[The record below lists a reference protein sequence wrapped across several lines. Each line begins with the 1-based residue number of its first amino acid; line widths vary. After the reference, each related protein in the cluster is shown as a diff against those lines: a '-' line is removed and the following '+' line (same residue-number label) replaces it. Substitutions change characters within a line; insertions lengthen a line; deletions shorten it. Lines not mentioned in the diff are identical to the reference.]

1 MDYAVQDP
9 ETGLIDIRKS
19 VDQAA
24 AADMERY
31 LFSDDIHFIPASV
44 RFDRK
49 IIVGHYPVILLPD
62 HGTARIYHGSRY
74 TDIDT
79 GNERLDAGGRLSC
92 LRLDDGREFYV

>member
-49 IIVGHYPVILLPD
+49 IIVGHY
-62 HGTARIYHGSRY
+62 R
-74 TDIDT
+74 
-79 GNERLDAGGRLSC
+79 
-92 LRLDDGREFYV
+92 